1 MTQDLNAQQYVVLRL
16 VSPQSVADDQLRFG
30 TAAVEDPSEV
40 EFVVESLTAADAA
53 DLDRTPEVFAAAPL
67 LPLRLVEPVE
77 RRAAELPAE
86 PGSAWGVEAVG
97 ALSSPNTGSGIK
109 VAVLDTGIEAGHTAF
124 AQLKVTQRDF
134 TGEGNGDRA
143 GHGTHCAATIAGGEV
158 DGFRCGVAPGVD
170 ELLAGKV
177 LGSDGGSTSA
187 LLDGL
192 LWALGCGAH
201 VISMSLGL
209 DFPGFV
215 DEWVRQGFAVQA
227 ATSRA
232 LAAYR
237 DNLKLFG
244 QIAGLFRNTGPY
256 GRGAL
261 VIAATGNESQ
271 RGTAKPYTIDV
282 SPPAAADGF
291 IAVGALRRTPEGQW
305 DVASFSNT
313 GATVAAPGVDILSAK
328 AGGGY
333 VTMSGTSMAAPHV
346 AGVAALW
353 AERERMMT
361 PDRPLDVARLYS
373 RITGHAEELAGLD
386 PVDVGAGLV
395 RAPSSSPPTS

>member
-1 MTQDLNAQQYVVLRL
+1 MTRELDAQQYVVLRL
-16 VSPQSVADDQLRFG
+16 VSPESVTDDQLRFG
-30 TAAVEDPSEV
+30 TAAVEHPSEV
-40 EFVVESLTAADAA
+40 ESVVESLTAADAA
-53 DLDRTPEVFAAAPL
+53 DLRQTPEVFAAAPL
-67 LPLRLVEPVE
+67 LPLRVVKPVE
-77 RRAAELPAE
+77 IKAAELPAE
-86 PGSAWGVEAVG
+86 PGAAWGVEAVG
-97 ALSSPNTGSGIK
+97 ALSSPNTGSGVK
-109 VAVLDTGIEAGHTAF
+109 VAVLDTGIDASHAAF
-124 AQLKVTQRDF
+124 AHLRVTQRDF
-134 TGEGNGDRA
+134 TGEGDGDRD

-158 DGFRCGVAPGVD
+158 DGCRCGVAPGVD

-177 LGSDGGSTSA
+177 IGGDGGSTDA
-187 LLDGL
+187 LLDAL
-192 LWALGCGAH
+192 LWVLGCGAH

-215 DEWVRQGFAVQA
+215 DRWVRQGFAVQA

-237 DNLKLFG
+237 DNLRLFG
-244 QIAGLFRNTGPY
+244 QIAALFRSAGPY
-256 GRGAL
+256 GRGGL
-261 VIAATGNESQ
+261 VIAATGNESE
-271 RGTAKPYTIDV
+271 RGTAKPYTIEV

-291 IAVGALRRTPEGQW
+291 VAVGALRRTPAGQW

-353 AERERMMT
+353 AEHERTMT
-361 PDRPLDVARLYS
+361 PDRPLDIARLYS
-373 RITGHAEELAGLD
+373 RITGQAEELAGLA
-386 PVDVGAGLV
+386 PADVGAGLV
-395 RAPSSSPPTS
+395 RAP